1 MIKFEGS
8 FSSGDAECFV
18 LEHVEHD
25 RPEVTVICLFSHG
38 TFHVRPNFFS
48 FHRS

>member
-8 FSSGDAECFV
+8 FKSGDAECFV

-25 RPEVTVICLFSHG
+25 RPEVVLAYLCGLC
-38 TFHVRPNFFS
+38 
-48 FHRS
+48 